1 MNTARNESTCE
12 TCPRHI
18 WMHEVTMVAIGLGA
32 DAELVR
38 AQGERLGLWYRS
50 GEPVWMAGEGVAFMV
65 KQGQKEARADHAADG
80 LRRVLRQAMKGA

>member
-1 MNTARNESTCE
+1 MKNESTCE

-18 WMHEVTMVAIGLGA
+18 WMHEATMVAIALGA

-50 GEPVWMAGEGVAFMV
+50 GEPVWMAGESIAFAV
-65 KQGQKEARADHAADG
+65 KQGQRELRADRDTEG
-80 LRRVLRQAMKGA
+80 LRRAVRTALKGT

>member
-1 MNTARNESTCE
+1 MKNESTSA

-18 WMHEVTMVAIGLGA
+18 WMHEVTMVAIALGA

-50 GEPVWMAGEGVAFMV
+50 GEPVWMAGEGIAFMA
-65 KQGQKEARADHAADG
+65 KQFKKELRAERDENSI
-80 LRRVLRQAMKGA
+80 RRAVRRAITGSGT